1 MRDTATTVSRI
12 AILAMRVIVT
22 TLLCLFTYL
31 CLGANPDYR
40 AFRGTG
46 GVAITTNPPTGL
58 IIIDGSG
65 IFTSSGTNATIAVST
80 NGVLVAVASTNINFV
95 TGSNVFLAA
104 TNIGSRTHIGINA
117 FTPVPF
123 IEGAVTNLLL
133 TWILPILTV
142 DSLTVSNLLAAPPL
156 SSVQYNSNG
165 ITRGSAGLIYTNGQ
179 LQVADVVIA
188 GQGVEVTTG
197 SFVLNGGTTALVAWN
212 GLGRIRWD
220 SDGVMRLENDAAL
233 GLNRINLGGTT
244 AAFPAIGRTN
254 GDVII
259 LGANGNFKLGGST
272 NRLIAPAV
280 HIANDGG
287 VGTPLLS
294 LDNPLSGI
302 RWDLAIDSN
311 PQTYFL
317 GLVRVG
323 DTTPTMV
330 WEIGGNVGI
339 GTTNPAT
346 TLDVNGRTFL
356 RSNVWMSAIPSN
368 ATPVAFLATDS
379 GGEVYETAIPTV
391 AASAETNAVLTN
403 LIGTVARNV
412 TNVVSLSTTNATS
425 NPLTNAFANGVLT
438 LFGIEAGANVTVTPN
453 GSNLVIAATAG
464 SSVASPISSVQF
476 NSNGVQQGSEF
487 FVFTNRFV
495 GVGTN
500 APVSPLHIRPILS
513 GQRYLRIDDTNGTPR
528 MQVGTY
534 PGGGGFGG
542 VWLGDVTPTTVNANL
557 FSDGSSTYFNG
568 SASLE
573 FASAGA
579 VKWSIGSAGH
589 LLTSADDT
597 YDIGASAGTRPRS
610 VFVARRIV
618 PNNVTASRMAAF
630 HTDKTLTNA
639 VTTTALFDN
648 FFAMGISNI
657 TNFGSGI
664 AIGTN
669 GGTLTISNTQSGAI
683 TVSGHSNAIPFINGA
698 GNAFTYMDSGG
709 GFGSLTNPGFGFNPI
724 VSGGPQ
730 AGYGGLMVFAN
741 QSMGLL
747 TVGHPNAGSDF
758 ATFTTALCI
767 SNRYNSAADFKN
779 DMVKFDAVMVGTG
792 LRSDSTLSRW
802 RVWQGTSSSN
812 DVAEINLNGQIK
824 LYGGTLYRSNTVALP
839 TAAEL
844 GAGGYWVGVSNN
856 ATANTL
862 VAIYSVDGASTAMKH
877 LAP

>member
-1 MRDTATTVSRI
+1 MIRLVAFLWLLTATI
-12 AILAMRVIVT
+12 
-22 TLLCLFTYL
+22 CF
-31 CLGANPDYR
+31 GANPSYTV
-40 AFRGTG
+40 FRGTG
-46 GVAITTNPPTGL
+46 GIDITTNPPTGL

-165 ITRGSAGLIYTNGQ
+165 ITRGSAGFIYTNGQ
-179 LQVADVVIA
+179 VRVADIVVA
-188 GQGVEVTTG
+188 GQGMEVTTG
-197 SFVLNGGTTALVAWN
+197 SFVLNGGDTALVAWN
-212 GLGRIRWD
+212 GLGRMRWPT
-220 SDGVMRLENDAAL
+220 SGVVRLEDDAAL
-233 GLNRINLGGTT
+233 SFNRLQLGGDT

-259 LGANGNFKLGGST
+259 LGANGAFKAGDAT
-272 NRLIAPAV
+272 NKLRAPAV
-280 HIANDGG
+280 FIANDGG
-287 VGTPLLS
+287 MGTPLLR
-294 LDNPLSGI
+294 LENPLNGI
-302 RWDLAIDSN
+302 GWDLEINSHAE
-311 PQTYFL
+311 TYIL
-317 GLVRVG
+317 GLG
-323 DTTPTMV
+323 FNDGTYAMV
-330 WEIGGNVGI
+330 WELNGNVGI
-339 GTTNPAT
+339 GTTNPAVQ
-346 TLDVNGRTFL
+346 LDVHGRF
-356 RSNVWMSAIPSN
+356 RGSSNVYFPNISSN

-391 AASAETNAVLTN
+391 SASPETNAVLTN
-403 LIGTVARNV
+403 IIGTVARNV

-425 NPLTNAFANGVLT
+425 KPLTNAYANGTLT
-438 LFGIEAGANVTVTPN
+438 LFGIEGGANVTITPN
-453 GSNLVIAATAG
+453 GSNLVIAATGG
-464 SSVASPISSVQF
+464 S
-476 NSNGVQQGSEF
+476 
-487 FVFTNRFV
+487 
-495 GVGTN
+495 
-500 APVSPLHIRPILS
+500 
-513 GQRYLRIDDTNGTPR
+513 
-528 MQVGTY
+528 
-534 PGGGGFGG
+534 
-542 VWLGDVTPTTVNANL
+542 
-557 FSDGSSTYFNG
+557 GSSTNEVLTNLVGTAGRNITNFV
-568 SASLE
+568 SLSISNATSKPLTNSYAAGVVTVFGIE
-573 FASAGA
+573 AGA
-579 VKWSIGSAGH
+579 
-589 LLTSADDT
+589 
-597 YDIGASAGTRPRS
+597 
-610 VFVARRIV
+610 
-618 PNNVTASRMAAF
+618 NVTATPNGSNIVIAGGV
-630 HTDKTLTNA
+630 LLN
-639 VTTTALFDN
+639 N

-657 TNFGSGI
+657 VAADTGITIRTNNGS
-664 AIGTN
+664 
-669 GGTLTISNTQSGAI
+669 LTISNAQSGEI
-683 TVSGHSNAIPFINGA
+683 TVNGHSNAIPFINGA

-758 ATFTTALCI
+758 ATFTTAMVI

-802 RVWQGTSSSN
+802 RVWQGTTSSN
-812 DVAEINLNGQIK
+812 DVAEINLNGQMK

-856 ATANTL
+856 GTANSL
-862 VAIYSVDGASTAMKH
+862 VSVYSLDGSVTVMKV
-877 LAP
+877 LVP